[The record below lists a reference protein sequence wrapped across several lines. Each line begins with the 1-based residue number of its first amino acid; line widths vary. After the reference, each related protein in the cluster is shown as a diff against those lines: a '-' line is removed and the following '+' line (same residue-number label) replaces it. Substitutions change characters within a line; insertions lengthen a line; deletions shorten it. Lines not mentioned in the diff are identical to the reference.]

1 MAAEFNLK
9 DLEEIRDK
17 KQVMELLIKE
27 GIIKEKKI
35 LKQLKDEQEMNLL
48 QHELVRLQ
56 SHILVEGKRLLVIFE
71 GRDAAGK
78 GGAISRTTM
87 FLNGKNYHIVALSKP
102 TPKEAGQWYFQ
113 RYLQHLP
120 SAGEMVFF
128 DRSWYNR
135 AVVEPVFGFSTPAQY
150 QSFMLQVPNLEQLL
164 IEDGINLIKIFLDI
178 SKKEQAKRLEKRK
191 TDPLKNWKLGDLD
204 KQAQEKW
211 DDYSYYIS
219 EMIEKTATEKSPWVV
234 ISTDDKPTARLEVI
248 KYILNAVPGFKTLTE
263 FKNDKDIV
271 SVKK

>member
-1 MAAEFNLK
+1 M
-9 DLEEIRDK
+9 
-17 KQVMELLIKE
+17 
-27 GIIKEKKI
+27 
-35 LKQLKDEQEMNLL
+35 KDEQEMNLL

-178 SKKEQAKRLEKRK
+178 SKKRTSQAIRK
-191 TDPLKNWKLGDLD
+191 TQNRPVEELEIG
-204 KQAQEKW
+204 
-211 DDYSYYIS
+211 
-219 EMIEKTATEKSPWVV
+219 
-234 ISTDDKPTARLEVI
+234 RLR
-248 KYILNAVPGFKTLTE
+248 
-263 FKNDKDIV
+263 
-271 SVKK
+271 